1 MGFIGEIDQAILNFV
16 EHIPAGFITVMRLIT
31 DVGSP
36 VVCLLILLA
45 VIAYFYFRKS
55 RQLFLAALI
64 LMFALPISPLLKEIT
79 RRVRPDSEYVRSMA
93 FQTYSFPSGHAFSSF
108 LVFGFLAYLAWRYL
122 RPGLKLPVIAALVL
136 FIILVGISRVYL
148 GAHFASDVVAG
159 WVLAVIILFIAMRV
173 AAKDTAKKRLKSGKL
188 SGQG

>member
-1 MGFIGEIDQAILNFV
+1 MGYIGEIDQAILNYV
-16 EHIPAGFITVMRLIT
+16 ERIPSEIIPVMRLIT

-55 RQLFLAALI
+55 RQLFLTALI
-64 LMFALPISPLLKEIT
+64 LMFALPLSPLLKELT
-79 RRVRPDSEYVRSMA
+79 RRVRPDSEYVRSMV

-108 LVFGFLAYLAWRYL
+108 LVFGFLAFLAWRYL
-122 RPGLKLPVIAALVL
+122 RPSLKLPVTAALVL

-148 GAHFASDVVAG
+148 GAHFASDVAAG
-159 WVLAVIILFIAMRV
+159 WVLAATILFIVTRF
-173 AAKDTAKKRLKSGKL
+173 AANARIKASKL